1 METVNCNLCN
11 SKDYFLIAQGKDD
24 LHKKSNTIFNIVECR
39 KCGLS
44 FTNPRPDINEIHK
57 YYSLNYSF
65 YDDYNF
71 LKRVYHS
78 FIYFLVNSIFYII
91 ICLFPF
97 FKNKS
102 KLYIR
107 SNKIKN
113 PIKLFKD
120 CFFLDIG
127 SGSGV
132 SSHWW
137 GEKGSLIYY
146 KKTTKNIFAVEPS
159 PECQKSLSDIGIN
172 SFLKLEDIKQN
183 IFFDVIRMNWSLE
196 HVHDPQKYFDFIS
209 KRLKKNGEAVICIPN
224 FSGEIYK
231 IDKSISE
238 LPIHLYH
245 FKYKNIN
252 DYCMKNNLK
261 IKYFETFSYASM
273 YYQASLINKNFKKF
287 GEMSI
292 RELKEFQKNLDNHQN
307 TELGNDMI
315 FKLVK
320 I

>member
-1 METVNCNLCN
+1 
-11 SKDYFLIAQGKDD
+11 
-24 LHKKSNTIFNIVECR
+24 VECK

-44 FTNPRPDINEIHK
+44 FTNPRPDINEINK

-65 YDDYNF
+65 YNNYNF
-71 LKRVYHS
+71 LKKFYHS
-78 FIYFLVNSIFYII
+78 CIYFLVNSIFFFII
-91 ICLFPF
+91 YFIPF

-102 KLYIR
+102 KLFIR

-113 PIKLFKD
+113 PINVFKD

-137 GEKGSLIYY
+137 GAKGSLAYY
-146 KKTTKNIFAVEPS
+146 KKITKNIFAVEPS
-159 PECQKSLSDIGIN
+159 LECQKSLSNIGAN
-172 SFLKLEDIKQN
+172 SFLKLEDIEEN

-196 HVHDPQKYFDFIS
+196 HVHNPQKYFNFIS

-224 FSGEIYK
+224 FSGEIYQ

-245 FKYKNIN
+245 FKYKNIK
-252 DYCMKNNLK
+252 DYCKKNNLG

-273 YYQASLINKNFKKF
+273 YYQASLINKNFKRF

-292 RELKEFQKNLDNHQN
+292 SELKELQKNFDKNQN
-307 TELGNDMI
+307 KELGNDMI